1 LAYAS
6 TVHKSQGS
14 EFKLVIMVCV
24 RSHYIMLQKNLL
36 YTGVTRAKNDLVLI
50 AQDSALKHAV
60 ENDKIADRFSL
71 LQKRLRREI

>member
-1 LAYAS
+1 
-6 TVHKSQGS
+6 
-14 EFKLVIMVCV
+14 
-24 RSHYIMLQKNLL
+24 MLQKNLL